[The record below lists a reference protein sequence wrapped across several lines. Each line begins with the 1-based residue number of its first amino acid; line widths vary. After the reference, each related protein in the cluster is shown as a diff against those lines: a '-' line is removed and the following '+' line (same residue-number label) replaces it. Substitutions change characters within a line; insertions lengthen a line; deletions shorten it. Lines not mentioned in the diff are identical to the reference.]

1 MYDDLRNMTCTEI
14 LNVRNQVYKILR
26 KFYLIVDRYDRIV
39 LSHLNARPYH
49 SVQSVLHLGIAS
61 LNSIEI
67 Q

>member
-1 MYDDLRNMTCTEI
+1 MSDALRNMTCTEI

-49 SVQSVLHLGIAS
+49 SV
-61 LNSIEI
+61 
-67 Q
+67 